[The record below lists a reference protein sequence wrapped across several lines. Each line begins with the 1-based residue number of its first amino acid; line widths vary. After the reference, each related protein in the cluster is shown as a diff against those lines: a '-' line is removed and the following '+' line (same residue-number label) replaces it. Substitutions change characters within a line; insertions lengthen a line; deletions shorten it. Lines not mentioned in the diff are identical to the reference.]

1 MLMNLLLFILKAIIT
16 LDTSGRDVLECDVCF
31 MCNYLWNREKNNY
44 YCTFCFIWIH
54 IYSAKLIIPR
64 WLPFQPF
71 FLFLLLQL
79 TYALLPAIRKKKK
92 RTKSNYTPCKVHPH
106 THIHTHIWRVISHY
120 HSPDSAASGCC
131 NRRRWREREQES
143 ELQREWARGRT
154 RTGREPE
161 PALKR

>member
-31 MCNYLWNREKNNY
+31 MCSYLWNREKNNY

-79 TYALLPAIRKKKK
+79 TYALLPAIRKKRREQKAITHPAKCTLTPTYTHTYGESYLITILLIVQPVGVAIGGGGGKESK
-92 RTKSNYTPCKVHPH
+92 R
-106 THIHTHIWRVISHY
+106 
-120 HSPDSAASGCC
+120 ASFRE
-131 NRRRWREREQES
+131 NEREGG
-143 ELQREWARGRT
+143 RGQAGNQNRH
-154 RTGREPE
+154 
-161 PALKR
+161 